1 MKSATTKT
9 LVSVKA
15 IIMFC
20 LVIAGLLMRACNW
33 LVSFNL
39 DESLLP
45 HLMSFSKLLL
55 SKRNQELR
63 VFVWVKEKRL
73 LCREI

>member
-20 LVIAGLLMRACNW
+20 LDIVGLLMRA
-33 LVSFNL
+33 
-39 DESLLP
+39 
-45 HLMSFSKLLL
+45 
-55 SKRNQELR
+55 RN
-63 VFVWVKEKRL
+63 
-73 LCREI
+73 

>member
-1 MKSATTKT
+1 MKRAMTKT

-39 DESLLP
+39 DESL
-45 HLMSFSKLLL
+45 
-55 SKRNQELR
+55 
-63 VFVWVKEKRL
+63 
-73 LCREI
+73 